1 MKKEVKGVKVKTFV
15 GFTKELQRKLK
26 DSLNDLD
33 IVVVSN
39 NNMKHVTSIIELE
52 NFNFQP
58 SFKIDKVLVHKIMS
72 MNNKIGKLN
81 ESMRPNLVE
90 IFFDKELFNF
100 IKKFLSVKENNID
113 IKQNNNNVLIEFS
126 SPYFKII
133 YNMNFLDR
141 KKKLVRMR

>member
-1 MKKEVKGVKVKTFV
+1 MKKEVKGMKVKTFV

>member
-1 MKKEVKGVKVKTFV
+1 MKKEVKGMKVKTFV

-39 NNMKHVTSIIELE
+39 NNIKHVTSIIELE

>member
-1 MKKEVKGVKVKTFV
+1 MKVKTFV